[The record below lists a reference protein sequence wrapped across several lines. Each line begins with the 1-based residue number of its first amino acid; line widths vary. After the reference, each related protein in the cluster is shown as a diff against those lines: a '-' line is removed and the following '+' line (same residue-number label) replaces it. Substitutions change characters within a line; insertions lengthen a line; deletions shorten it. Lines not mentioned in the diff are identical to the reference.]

1 MIWYYPCVTVFECIC
16 CYYNDW
22 LYSSLAF
29 SIFPTLKKANN
40 AKAIKS
46 KVNALICRWIQNA
59 SNFIILIV
67 SWYLFWSSDYWLKS
81 MKYKKADTKT
91 VLFLW
96 NSTFP
101 AKNLHSGSHTTA
113 DFKSIMLSNQQLCVT
128 RSKDSLMILAGN
140 LLLHNNNTLFVSAF
154 LQFMDFSNTFMVL
167 VMVLLLV
174 CRISLTIKIL
184 LSADQY
190 PEDLNQSIPCAIPWP
205 ISRRLGSLS
214 YRYVTYF
221 LKEMSDAFKW
231 MLSLFVLL
239 PW

>member
-91 VLFLW
+91 VFFCEIVRFPPKIFIAGRTQLLISRALCYQISSCAWPAPRTVWWFWRETYYFTIITHFSYQLSY
-96 NSTFP
+96 NSW
-101 AKNLHSGSHTTA
+101 
-113 DFKSIMLSNQQLCVT
+113 
-128 RSKDSLMILAGN
+128 
-140 LLLHNNNTLFVSAF
+140 TL
-154 LQFMDFSNTFMVL
+154 
-167 VMVLLLV
+167 
-174 CRISLTIKIL
+174 
-184 LSADQY
+184 
-190 PEDLNQSIPCAIPWP
+190 AIPLWYWSWYYFWSAGFP
-205 ISRRLGSLS
+205 LPSRYCL
-214 YRYVTYF
+214 
-221 LKEMSDAFKW
+221 
-231 MLSLFVLL
+231 VLTNTQKT
-239 PW
+239 